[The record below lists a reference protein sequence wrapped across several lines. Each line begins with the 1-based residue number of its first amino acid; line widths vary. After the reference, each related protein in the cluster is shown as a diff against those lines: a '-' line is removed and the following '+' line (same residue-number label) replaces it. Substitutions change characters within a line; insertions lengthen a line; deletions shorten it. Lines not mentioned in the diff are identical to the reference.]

1 MKKLTYLIA
10 ILVIFVFASCEKEDK
25 SLDSVK
31 WVEQKDRAD
40 TIQFKDGFLM
50 LSRGK
55 ELKDGH
61 LIPKIYSGP
70 YSYKE
75 QKGSIKL
82 ISALSSSTNF
92 KMYSYKNSGDKLFIG
107 DFYQKTPNAT
117 ETLVFVK
124 LK

>member
-1 MKKLTYLIA
+1 MKMSTYFVC
-10 ILVIFVFASCEKEDK
+10 ILGVFLFASCEKENS
-25 SLDSVK
+25 SLDSLK

-40 TIQFKDGFLM
+40 TIEFKDGFLM

-55 ELKDGH
+55 EMKDGQ
-61 LIPKIYSGP
+61 LLPKIYSGP

-75 QKGSIKL
+75 QKDSIRL
-82 ISALSSSTNF
+82 ISSLSSSTNF
-92 KMYSYKNSGDKLFIG
+92 KMYAYKNSGDKLFIG
-107 DFYQKTPNAT
+107 DFYQKTGNAN